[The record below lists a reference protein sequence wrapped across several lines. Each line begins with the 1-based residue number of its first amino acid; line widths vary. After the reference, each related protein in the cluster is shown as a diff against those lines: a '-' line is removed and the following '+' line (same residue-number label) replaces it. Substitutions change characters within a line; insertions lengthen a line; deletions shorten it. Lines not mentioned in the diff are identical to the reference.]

1 MCLVGVVVRRYIDFL
16 KLLIPAPLVSAL
28 FSQHHPNFFVHFLM
42 CFIASKESFLVSSMA
57 RILYNNNNHHQ

>member
-28 FSQHHPNFFVHFLM
+28 FSQHHPNFFVHFFNVFYCEQSELS
-42 CFIASKESFLVSSMA
+42 CEFNGTDFI
-57 RILYNNNNHHQ
+57 